1 MCHCAIH
8 FLFFFFKRVRER
20 KTEVRT
26 LEKVLRRSLGHTDLI
41 EMSKKKKKYH
51 LHYKR
56 EVALR
61 GFVLA
66 VTVVALYLQGWI
78 DCIYLAWPVKTA

>member
-41 EMSKKKKKYH
+41 EMSKKKKNTICTT
-51 LHYKR
+51 
-56 EVALR
+56 R
-61 GFVLA
+61 GKWHCGG
-66 VTVVALYLQGWI
+66 LYL
-78 DCIYLAWPVKTA
+78 L

>member
-1 MCHCAIH
+1 MSLCYTL
-8 FLFFFFKRVRER
+8 FLFVFFKRVRER
-20 KTEVRT
+20 KKEVKT
-26 LEKVLRRSLGHTDLI
+26 LEKVLQRSLGHTDLI
-41 EMSKKKKKYH
+41 EMSTKKNYH

-66 VTVVALYLQGWI
+66 VTVVV
-78 DCIYLAWPVKTA
+78 CIFKAGLIVSIWHGQ